1 MSISV
6 HPRKKQPRTA
16 YQVQCVTPMGKC
28 DYHVFYDRIRAFEKA
43 HGVAKTPQY
52 SKVYIVEHD
61 PLNSA
66 DKGKIFKV
74 KD

>member
-1 MSISV
+1 
-6 HPRKKQPRTA
+6 
-16 YQVQCVTPMGKC
+16 MGKC